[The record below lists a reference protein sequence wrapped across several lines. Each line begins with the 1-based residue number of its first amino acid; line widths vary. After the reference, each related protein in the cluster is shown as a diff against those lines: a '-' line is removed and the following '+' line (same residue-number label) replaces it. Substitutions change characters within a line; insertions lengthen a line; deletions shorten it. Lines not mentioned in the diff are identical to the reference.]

1 MTDEAHTDAR
11 LRIDNL
17 SKSFPGTQALS
28 DVSLEVGHG
37 EVRALVGG
45 NGSGKSTLIK
55 ILAGV
60 QPADPGGRITVSG
73 ESIAADDITPEW
85 SFAAALAFVH
95 QDLGLFERLS
105 VAENVFVGL
114 PYPRRGGR
122 IDWRRLNRE
131 AASILER
138 LRVEVSPHAP
148 LAVLRASDRTLV
160 AIARAVRG
168 REGAHD
174 GVLVLDEPTARL
186 AAPEADRLL
195 GALRQ
200 FAADGQTILYVS
212 HRLDEVLAMAESITV
227 LRDGAVVADRSAD
240 GLDAGE
246 LSRLIVGHT
255 VGSIADSRIGTAAGP
270 SLLEVEDVWTGP
282 LKGIDLTVAE
292 GEILG
297 ITGLIGAGTSSL
309 LRAIY
314 GAQKRQGAV
323 RLGGRALPAGNVA
336 AAVRAGAAFV
346 PENRLREGA
355 FVTLSVRE
363 NLSASHLTRFRH
375 RLSWIDRRAEVEASS
390 EAISTYG
397 VRCRS
402 PQMPVALLSGG
413 NQQKVVLA
421 RWLTGE
427 PRLLL
432 LDEPT
437 QGVDVGARAEIHR
450 QVRAAATRG
459 CAVIVATSDADE
471 LLELSD
477 RVVVLREGKIAVSAL
492 RDEVDRHWLAQR
504 VFGHDY
510 LQESQR

>member
-1 MTDEAHTDAR
+1 MTDQDQTDAR
-11 LRIDNL
+11 LRVENL

-28 DVSLEVGHG
+28 DVSLEVSDG
-37 EVRALVGG
+37 EIRALVGG

-73 ESIAADDITPEW
+73 ESIAAEDITPEW

-95 QDLGLFERLS
+95 QDLGLFDHLS

-114 PYPRRGGR
+114 PYPRRAGR

-138 LRVEVSPHAP
+138 LRVKVSPRVP
-148 LAVLRASDRTLV
+148 LAGLRASDRTLV

-168 REGAHD
+168 RDGTHD
-174 GVLVLDEPTARL
+174 GALVLDEPTARL
-186 AAPEADRLL
+186 AAPEAGRLL
-195 GALRQ
+195 DALRR

-212 HRLDEVLAMAESITV
+212 HRLDEIIAMTDSITV
-227 LRDGAVVADRSAD
+227 LRDGAVVADRSTA

-255 VGSIADSRIGTAAGP
+255 VLSTAEARVERRSGP
-270 SLLEVEDVWTGP
+270 SLLEAEDVRTGP
-282 LKGIDLTVAE
+282 LKGVDLTVAE
-292 GEILG
+292 
-297 ITGLIGAGTSSL
+297 IGAGTSSL

-314 GAQKRQGAV
+314 GAQQRQGTV
-323 RLGGRALPAGNVA
+323 RLGGRELPSGDIA

-363 NLSASHLTRFRH
+363 NLSASYLTRFRH
-375 RLSWIDRRAEVEASS
+375 RLSWIDRRAEVKASVD
-390 EAISTYG
+390 AISAYG

-421 RWLTGE
+421 RWLTGQ

-432 LDEPT
+432 LDDPT

-450 QVRAAATRG
+450 QVRAAAKRG
-459 CAVIVATSDADE
+459 CGVIVASSDADE

-477 RVVVLREGKIAVSAL
+477 RVVVLREGKVAVSAG
-492 RDEVDRHWLAQR
+492 RDEVDRHWLAQQ

>member
-1 MTDEAHTDAR
+1 MTDLAQSEAR
-11 LRIDNL
+11 LRIDHL

-28 DVSLEVGHG
+28 DVSLQVGPG
-37 EVRALVGG
+37 EIRALVGG

-60 QPADPGGRITVSG
+60 QPADPGGQITVSG
-73 ESIAADDITPEW
+73 ESIAAEDITPEW

-95 QDLGLFERLS
+95 QDLGLFEHLS

-114 PYPRRGGR
+114 PYPRRAGR
-122 IDWRRLNRE
+122 IDWGKLNRE

-138 LRVEVSPHAP
+138 LRVKVSPRVP
-148 LAVLRASDRTLV
+148 LAGLRASDRTLV

-168 REGAHD
+168 RDGTHD
-174 GVLVLDEPTARL
+174 GALVLDEPTARL

-195 GALRQ
+195 DALRR
-200 FAADGQTILYVS
+200 FAVDGQTILYVS
-212 HRLDEVLAMAESITV
+212 HRLDEVLAMADSIAV
-227 LRDGAVVADRSAD
+227 LRDGAVVADRSTD

-255 VGSIADSRIGTAAGP
+255 VVSTAEARADPTAGP
-270 SLLEVEDVWTGP
+270 LLLEVEDVWTGP
-282 LKGIDLTVAE
+282 LKGVDLTVAE
-292 GEILG
+292 GEIIG

-314 GAQKRQGAV
+314 GAQDRRGVV
-323 RLGGRALPAGNVA
+323 RLGGRELCSGDIA
-336 AAVRAGAAFV
+336 AAARAGAALV

-363 NLSASHLTRFRH
+363 NLSASYLTRFRH
-375 RLSWIDRRAEVEASS
+375 RLSWIDRRAEVQAST
-390 EAISTYG
+390 EAIRAYG

-402 PQMPVALLSGG
+402 PEMPMALLSGG
-413 NQQKVVLA
+413 NQQKVVFA

-450 QVRAAATRG
+450 QVRAAAKRG
-459 CAVIVATSDADE
+459 CGVIVASSDADE

-477 RVVVLREGKIAVSAL
+477 RVVVLRDGKVAVSAG

>member
-1 MTDEAHTDAR
+1 MTDQAQTDAR
-11 LRIDNL
+11 LRIDSL

-28 DVSLEVGHG
+28 AVSLQVGNG
-37 EVRALVGG
+37 EIRALVGG

-60 QPADPGGRITVSG
+60 QPADPGGQITVSG

-95 QDLGLFERLS
+95 QDLGLFEQLS

-114 PYPRRGGR
+114 PYPRRAGR
-122 IDWRRLNRE
+122 IDWRSLNRE

-138 LRVEVSPHAP
+138 LRVKVSPHAP
-148 LAVLRASDRTLV
+148 LAGLRASDRTLV

-168 REGAHD
+168 REGVHD

-195 GALRQ
+195 AALRL

-212 HRLDEVLAMAESITV
+212 HRLDEVLAMADSITV
-227 LRDGAVVADRSAD
+227 LRDGAVVADRSTD

-255 VGSIADSRIGTAAGP
+255 VASAAESRVDTAAGP
-270 SLLEVEDVWTGP
+270 SLLEVKDVWTGP
-282 LKGIDLTVAE
+282 LKGVDLTVAE

-314 GAQKRQGAV
+314 GAQKRQGTV
-323 RLGGRALPAGNVA
+323 RLSGSELPGGNIA

-355 FVTLSVRE
+355 FITLSVRE
-363 NLSASHLTRFRH
+363 NLSASYLTRFRH
-375 RLSWIDRRAEVEASS
+375 RLSWIDRRAEAQAST

-450 QVRAAATRG
+450 QVRAAAKRG

-477 RVVVLREGKIAVSAL
+477 RVVVLREGKVVVSAG
-492 RDEVDRHWLAQR
+492 RDEVDRHWRAQR

>member
-1 MTDEAHTDAR
+1 MTDQAQTDAR

-17 SKSFPGTQALS
+17 SKSFPGTQALI

-37 EVRALVGG
+37 EIRSLVGG

-95 QDLGLFERLS
+95 QDLGLFDHLS

-114 PYPRRGGR
+114 PYPRRAGR

-138 LRVEVSPHAP
+138 LRVTVSPHAP
-148 LAVLRASDRTLV
+148 LSGLRASDRTLV

-168 REGAHD
+168 REGVHD

-186 AAPEADRLL
+186 AAPEAGRLL
-195 GALRQ
+195 DALRR

-212 HRLDEVLAMAESITV
+212 HRLDEVLAIADSITV
-227 LRDGAVVADRSAD
+227 LRDGAIVADRSTD

-255 VGSIADSRIGTAAGP
+255 VSSTAEGRVGTGAGP
-270 SLLEVEDVWTGP
+270 SLLEVQDVWTGP
-282 LKGIDLTVAE
+282 LKGVDLTVAE

-314 GAQKRQGAV
+314 GAQKRQGEV
-323 RLGGRALPAGNVA
+323 RLGGRELPSGNVA

-355 FVTLSVRE
+355 FVTLTVRE
-363 NLSASHLTRFRH
+363 NLSASYLTRFRH
-375 RLSWIDRRAEVEASS
+375 RLSWIDRRAELEAST
-390 EAISTYG
+390 EAISAYG

-432 LDEPT
+432 LDDPT

-450 QVRAAATRG
+450 QVRAAAKRG
-459 CAVIVATSDADE
+459 CGVIVATSDAEE

-477 RVVVLREGKIAVSAL
+477 RVVVLREGKVVASAG